1 MSDHEGAGTSAD
13 GGTKQNPYVEAGDT
27 VLRPDGDDVRARH
40 VVVTVDEECGEML
53 AVGEA
58 DERMQRVG
66 TGGRVAEGRLR
77 QAQRSPGLNE
87 ANFIDRDFVDGG
99 FCRVHGDLP
108 CGEPL
113 SSARS
118 SRRGPRGAPWY
129 GGAHSPRVSRVRDTG
144 KAELCHPKGRR

>member
-1 MSDHEGAGTSAD
+1 MIMSDHEGAGTSAD

-77 QAQRSPGLNE
+77 QA
-87 ANFIDRDFVDGG
+87 
-99 FCRVHGDLP
+99 
-108 CGEPL
+108 
-113 SSARS
+113 
-118 SRRGPRGAPWY
+118 
-129 GGAHSPRVSRVRDTG
+129 
-144 KAELCHPKGRR
+144 